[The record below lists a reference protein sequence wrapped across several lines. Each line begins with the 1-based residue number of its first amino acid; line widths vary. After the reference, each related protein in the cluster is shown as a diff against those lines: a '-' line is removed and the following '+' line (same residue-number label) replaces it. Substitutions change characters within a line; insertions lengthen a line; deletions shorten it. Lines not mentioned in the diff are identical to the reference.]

1 MLAANAAIAATLLG
15 CSAATP
21 EATTAD
27 ATSDGVA
34 IHEVAPPTRPVA
46 LAASCFGLG
55 RADEIV
61 CRSDHRIAEARESGD
76 SAVLACVARR
86 SSELRATYRNAEG
99 ARELARSGTLGD
111 IDRARLDLAERNL
124 ERQLAAIDDCWPAPT
139 QKADSVRMFAPNLPA
154 AFPGAF
160 PGALPN
166 EG

>member
-1 MLAANAAIAATLLG
+1 MLAAIAATLLG
-15 CSAATP
+15 CAGTTP
-21 EATTAD
+21 EATTA
-27 ATSDGVA
+27 ASDGVA
-34 IHEVAPPTRPVA
+34 IRDVAPTTRP
-46 LAASCFGLG
+46 AAVTAGCFGLG

-61 CRSDHRIAEARESGD
+61 CRSDHRILEARDSGD

-86 SSELRATYRNAEG
+86 GSELRATYRNAE
-99 ARELARSGTLGD
+99 ATREAARSGALGD
-111 IDRARLDLAERNL
+111 VERARLDLAERNL